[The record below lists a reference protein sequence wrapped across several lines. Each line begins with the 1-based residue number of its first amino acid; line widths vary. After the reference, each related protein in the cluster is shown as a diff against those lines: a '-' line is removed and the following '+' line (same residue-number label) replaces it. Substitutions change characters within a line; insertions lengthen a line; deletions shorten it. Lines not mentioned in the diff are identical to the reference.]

1 MQRDSLSSLETT
13 NSDEKSASM
22 AASIKS
28 CFVIMPFSKTIDA
41 HDEQYWTNHFNFLK
55 TVIQEVDP
63 NLPVR
68 RSEPLRGDIL
78 SQIIRDLIYCQ
89 VVVADLTD
97 ANPNVYWELGVRQS
111 FAHGTVT
118 IAQVGEKRYFDLS
131 GKSTLYYFP
140 TEHTKNEKFRSD
152 LKEAVKDCLDHPERS
167 DSHVLS
173 NISGRGSVFEII
185 HRQELIRRVDALLL
199 EIDVNWDILKALTK
213 TLNQNKDKKPEQ
225 YTFPTG
231 RFFNASI
238 ELLATER
245 YLDENTEFYGLI
257 ATYQRYVLTVNH
269 QLAAFEV
276 NREITQSWLL
286 NEIVTKKTPFSEIIS
301 NVRENIVESRKKV
314 IDRL

>member
-1 MQRDSLSSLETT
+1 
-13 NSDEKSASM
+13 M

-28 CFVIMPFSKTIDA
+28 CFVIMPFSKTIDL

-55 TVIQEVDP
+55 TVIKEVDP
-63 NLPVR
+63 TLPVR
-68 RSEPLRGDIL
+68 RSEALRGDIL
-78 SQIIRDLIYCQ
+78 SQIIKDLVYSE

-118 IAQVGEKRYFDLS
+118 IAQVGTKRPFDLS

-140 TEHTKNEKFRSD
+140 AEHTKNEEFRSAF
-152 LKEAVKDCLDHPERS
+152 KEAVKDCLDHPERP

-185 HRQELIRRVDALLL
+185 HHQELLRRIDALLG
-199 EIDVNWDILKALTK
+199 EIDTNLKTVEALTK
-213 TLNQNKDKKPEQ
+213 ILDKNKGKKPED
-225 YTFPTG
+225 YVVPTN
-231 RFFNASI
+231 RLLNASG

-245 YLDENTEFYGLI
+245 YLDEDDAFYRWI
-257 ATYQRYVLTVNH
+257 VAYDAYVLQTNE
-269 QLAAFEV
+269 QLGAFEIS
-276 NREITQSWLL
+276 REATQNWLM
-286 NEIVTKKTPFSEIIS
+286 NELVTRKVTFSESLQTVKKMIIGA
-301 NVRENIVESRKKV
+301 RKKI